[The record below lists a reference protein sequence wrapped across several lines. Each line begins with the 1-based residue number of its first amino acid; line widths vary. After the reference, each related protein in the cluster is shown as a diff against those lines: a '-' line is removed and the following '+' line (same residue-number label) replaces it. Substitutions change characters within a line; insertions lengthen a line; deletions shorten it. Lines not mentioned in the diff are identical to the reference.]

1 MKNAKKFTL
10 CKHLPAFLLVCFF
23 ALSALVF
30 GEWFAIRSAAADGY
44 VYDLKGRTFSTIN
57 AYDFPSNTVTIKDS
71 IGTGSIGELQIHGGS
86 TITLESGTID
96 SIWLGY
102 DSEDGGT
109 LIINGGTVH
118 FIGENSN
125 SFKAGKGNVIM
136 NGGTIDATDKILYN
150 EGGAVHVSNFTM
162 NGGTIKTS
170 KGHGI
175 SIGYGSNT
183 TVNGGTIDAAVAIG
197 SVYVYNSY
205 MTDGYTD
212 DISSGFEA
220 QHGNRQTFLTING
233 GTFNGNTTNS
243 KFGKVEAGAAL
254 DVAGL
259 SEITIR
265 GGSFNGSVLI
275 YHNDKLSIDKATFSN
290 PVWFGKGDTTEN
302 NKSITISGGNFKNG
316 LDLSGTGDSTI
327 LIKNGTFS
335 STDDEALN
343 IENNGDGHNTVTIE
357 NGTFSSVNRPALQ
370 TNSYK
375 GISTNTKGSNTVTI
389 ENGTFKST
397 ESNSVDIDENSTFTV
412 KGGTFTGTLWCD
424 ASSTASTSPLKLSGG
439 TFYPAKSTERAK
451 IILSTDSS
459 SLDILSTLASGYCF
473 KPAGDSKDYLS
484 KDRVEGSSIK
494 IQSGTQQFRLA
505 FRDYDNIE
513 GAKVYSDTKFI
524 TDGSSFGSLPT
535 PPARTGYTFRGWV
548 LSELSESPLTSTSI
562 FHWKTNGKYLN
573 YVRTDGSDLSAIW
586 IYASWTKTS
595 TTPTPTPTPSTGT
608 TYKVSFNAN
617 GGKKVASTKKLK
629 TGQVYGALPKTSRK
643 GYTFLGWYTAKT
655 KGTKVTAKTKFT
667 RKSNLTLYAHWK
679 YTTYKIT
686 YKTQKGKLSG
696 KYKKTY
702 QMITKTFKLP
712 TPKRTGY
719 TFRGWSTSASKFKK
733 VTQIKKGTTGNK
745 TFYAWWKKATAA
757 PTLSSVLENMVPGQT
772 ITLTTTGTIT
782 SQITWKSSD
791 SSVATVKNGIVIAKK
806 AGTAIITMNCMNFS
820 KTCIIKVSSKT
831 STPSKATTYKAPGLN
846 KKYVVGVDI
855 PAGEYYMKP
864 TRSYDTEIVIYKNG
878 KTKSFYDQDTYG
890 DSAII
895 TLSKGTSVSYKGLTA
910 VPISQSKK
918 LASTKKEGMFK
929 VGVHIP
935 AGTYTLKSRE
945 GFDEGYY
952 YIYNSSKPN
961 ADYDIESFT
970 GTTTITLKKGQYLK
984 LSFATIVQ

>member
-1 MKNAKKFTL
+1 MKNAKKLTL

-23 ALSALVF
+23 ALSALIF
-30 GEWFAIRSAAADGY
+30 GEGFAIRSAAADGY

-109 LIINGGTVH
+109 LIINSGTVH

-150 EGGAVHVSNFTM
+150 EGCAVSVSNFTM

-233 GTFNGNTTNS
+233 GTFNGNTTDS

-290 PVWFGKGDTTEN
+290 PVWFGKGDSTEN

-316 LDLSGTGDSTI
+316 LDLSGTGDSTV

-335 STDDEALN
+335 STDNKALS
-343 IENNGDGHNTVTIE
+343 I
-357 NGTFSSVNRPALQ
+357 A
-370 TNSYK
+370 SYK
-375 GISTNTKGSNTVTI
+375 TGRNTVTI

-397 ESNSVDIDENSTFTV
+397 GSTSVSMDENSTLAI
-412 KGGTFTGTLWCD
+412 KGGTFTGALYCV
-424 ASSTASTSPLKLSGG
+424 ASSTASVSPLKISGG
-439 TFYPAKSTERAK
+439 TFYPADSTEKAK
-451 IILSTDSS
+451 IHLRTDSS

-473 KPAGDSKDYLS
+473 KLSSDFTDYFAI
-484 KDRVEGSSIK
+484 DQVQSSK
-494 IQSGTQQFRLA
+494 IQVQSGKQQFHIGFA
-505 FRDYDNIE
+505 DPSYMTGANIYT
-513 GAKVYSDTKFI
+513 GTLTLSDGDTFYP
-524 TDGSSFGSLPT
+524 LPI
-535 PPARTGYTFRGWV
+535 PIRTGYTFKGWR
-548 LSELSESPLTSTSI
+548 LEGSDSLLTSSDI
-562 FHWKTNGKYLN
+562 FHWKTTISTSSYH
-573 YVRTDGSDLSAIW
+573 VRSTFAGNKFSGFWAIAQW
-586 IYASWTKTS
+586 EKTS

-745 TFYAWWKKATAA
+745 TFYAWWKKNT
-757 PTLSSVLENMVPGQT
+757 S
-772 ITLTTTGTIT
+772 TT
-782 SQITWKSSD
+782 
-791 SSVATVKNGIVIAKK
+791 
-806 AGTAIITMNCMNFS
+806 
-820 KTCIIKVSSKT
+820 
-831 STPSKATTYKAPGLN
+831 TPSKTATYKAPGLN

-918 LASTKKEGMFK
+918 LASTQKEGMFK
-929 VGVHIP
+929 VGLHIP
-935 AGTYTLKSRE
+935 AGTYTLKSSD

-961 ADYDIESFT
+961 ADYDIQSFT